1 VAILTARIRRTG
13 LSTAIYEA
21 GERRRVAWMSAVA
34 VGASVLLGQAVI
46 RVGPVAILIPI
57 AILVL
62 AAVTWKP
69 RVGLYVMLAL
79 VLMFEVGGPDP
90 LMLPG
95 HYFHYGLQSSL
106 GVSGFIASPL
116 ELLMVLV
123 LVVWLVPGLV
133 RGNLDYR
140 GGDLGWPIGL
150 FFVAILL
157 GIVRGAGGGGDTYIA
172 FWEARSLLYFGIC
185 YLLTANLIRTRRDV
199 AVLVGIFLFANGV
212 YAIEGA
218 YRDLLLIRTG
228 LLDVPQEFSYSHEV
242 VIFLSVLVLQVL
254 IQLIVKAPLWLRIA
268 GVLLAPIG
276 FYTLLAT
283 HRRAGYIALALA
295 FVIMAIPWVVRHRK
309 AMLLVF
315 VPGVIVMAVYL
326 PVFWNNTGVFGQPA
340 RAVRSL
346 YEPDER
352 DASSNDYRDLEKIN
366 VQETIL
372 ADPLLGVGF
381 GQPFQFVVPLPDL
394 SWWPFWHFEPH
405 HNILWVWLKTGALGF
420 TVFWVM
426 MMGALAIAG
435 SRVLTLSDPTLITF
449 AYLALASIVITLVFS
464 YVDLGLTN
472 GRVTMFLGVVLGVL
486 AVLRQ
491 IDAET
496 VGAGAAEAGAAKL
509 GATATARTIGGSAN
523 WTGPGAGRWPAG
535 GTSWNSPSWTTPGP
549 PEPVSPGP
557 AQSAPLREPEPVEAG
572 RA

>member
-1 VAILTARIRRTG
+1 VAVLTAA
-13 LSTAIYEA
+13 AI
-21 GERRRVAWMSAVA
+21 
-34 VGASVLLGQAVI
+34 GASVLLGQAVI
-46 RVGPVAILIPI
+46 RIGPVAILIPI

-62 AAVTWKP
+62 AAVIWKP
-69 RVGLYVMLAL
+69 RIGLFVMLAL
-79 VLMFEVGGPDP
+79 VLMFEVGSPDP

-95 HYFHYGLQSSL
+95 RYFHYGLQSSL

-116 ELLMVLV
+116 ELLMLLV
-123 LVVWLVPGLV
+123 LAAWLVPGLIH
-133 RGNLDYR
+133 GTLNYR

-150 FFVAILL
+150 FFVAVLVGIL
-157 GIVRGAGGGGDTYIA
+157 RGAASGGDTYIA
-172 FWEARSLLYFGIC
+172 FWEARSLLYFGVC
-185 YLLTANLIRTRRDV
+185 YLLSANLIRSRRDV
-199 AVLVGIFLFANGV
+199 AVVVAIFLFANGA
-212 YAIEGA
+212 YAIEAA

-228 LLDVPQEFSYSHEV
+228 VMDVPQEFSYSHEV

-254 IQLIVKAPLWLRIA
+254 IQLVVRGPLWLRVA
-268 GVLLAPIG
+268 GLMLAPIG
-276 FYTLLAT
+276 FYALLAT

-295 FVIMAIPWVVRHRK
+295 FVIMAIPWMVRHRK
-309 AMLLVF
+309 ALVLIF
-315 VPGVIVMAVYL
+315 LPGIIAMAVYL
-326 PVFWNNTGVFGQPA
+326 PLFWNNTGVLGQPA

-372 ADPLLGVGF
+372 SDPLLGVGF
-381 GQPFQFVVPLPDL
+381 GRPFQFVVPLPDL

-420 TVFWVM
+420 TVFWIM
-426 MMGALAIAG
+426 MMGALSIAG
-435 SRVLTLSDPTLITF
+435 SRALTLSDSILMTF
-449 AYLALASIVITLVFS
+449 AYLALASIVVTLVFS

-491 IDAET
+491 IDAELT
-496 VGAGAAEAGAAKL
+496 AAREADPAKDGATRPGAA
-509 GATATARTIGGSAN
+509 ATATVRTVGGRPG
-523 WTGPGAGRWPAG
+523 WTGPGSGRWNAG
-535 GTSWNSPSWTTPGP
+535 GASWNAPSWATPDPPESDP
-549 PEPVSPGP
+549 PEPEAPVSSPP
-557 AQSAPLREPEPVEAG
+557 REPIEAG